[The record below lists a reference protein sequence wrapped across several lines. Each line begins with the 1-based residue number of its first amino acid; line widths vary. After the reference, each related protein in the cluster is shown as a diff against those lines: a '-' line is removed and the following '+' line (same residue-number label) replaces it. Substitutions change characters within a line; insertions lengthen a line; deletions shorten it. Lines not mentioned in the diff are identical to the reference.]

1 MGDRTSRELY
11 RYLRQ
16 KDKARRTRPMRWLL
30 LVLFLLVLFLLLFRT
45 RVLIVL

>member
-11 RYLRQ
+11 RYLRR
-16 KDKARRTRPMRWLL
+16 KDRERKAHPLRWVL
-30 LVLFLLVLFLLLFRT
+30 LVLILLILFLLLFRT